1 MTKAQEILAKINEE
15 ASARAAQLSDEALIA
30 AVTHPAYVGVLAA
43 SKVTEGKVEKLNNY
57 LKQCEAIVAAMPIY
71 SAKTRQN
78 VKFKPNS
85 QYGLSTEVSK
95 LIAICNG
102 IQYAKA
108 EHKAQM
114 LAVTGLSETLVEQT
128 IADLGNLPYYNP
140 NYGILV
146 DGTMPNVEALKQ
158 DLLLVATTLGVT
170 VDTSFMTQAFM
181 DRRYEA
187 AMIREQKKEA
197 EAVKA
202 VLTDANKVII

>member
-43 SKVTEGKVEKLNNY
+43 SKVAEGKVEKLNNY
-57 LKQCEAIVAAMPIY
+57 LRQCEAIVAAMPIY

-95 LIAICNG
+95 LISICNG